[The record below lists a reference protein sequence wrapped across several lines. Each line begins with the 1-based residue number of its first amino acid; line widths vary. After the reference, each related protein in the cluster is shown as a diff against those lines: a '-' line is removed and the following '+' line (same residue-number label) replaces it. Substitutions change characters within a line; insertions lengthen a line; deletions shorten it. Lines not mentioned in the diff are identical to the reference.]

1 MGITLPSFTSASNAE
16 VVEAMDYNYVFSND
30 KLTSFMFK
38 PDDLQ
43 KLVAGSIYSKYSS
56 AYTMRYSF
64 TSVVLST

>member
-1 MGITLPSFTSASNAE
+1 M
-16 VVEAMDYNYVFSND
+16 VEAMDYNYVFSND